1 MTEALLLLVGS
12 SAAALAP
19 RLSASGYSTLDL
31 TNLELTDWAGLTNQ
45 GPVAAVFA
53 ADQRHRI
60 AEFRHCLSGLPLL
73 LDLVDDSVDARAE
86 FLHSGADDFW
96 LSGSAPSDLL
106 MRLRLHC
113 TLSQRQPS
121 RPSLLQLKSDDL
133 CLDPSTRE
141 VWRAGRALDLTT
153 REFML
158 LLTLLQHQGRVLSRD
173 QLLQQVWQ
181 EERANS
187 GNVVEVYVRYL
198 RQKLEAGGEG
208 RLLHTVR
215 GRGYCLGPLPAQG

>member
-1 MTEALLLLVGS
+1 MSEVLLLGGS
-12 SAAALAP
+12 ALALAP
-19 RLSASGYSTLDL
+19 RLSASGYSTVDFKHLAFAYWDG
-31 TNLELTDWAGLTNQ
+31 LEDQWPL
-45 GPVAAVFA
+45 AAVLS

-60 AEFRHCLSGLPLL
+60 AILRQSFTARRIL
-73 LDLVDDSVDARAE
+73 LDLVVDSEDARAE
-86 FLHSGADDFW
+86 FLHTGADDFW

-121 RPSLLQLKSDDL
+121 RPSLLQLKNDDL

-141 VWRAGRALDLTT
+141 VWRGGRSLNLTA

-158 LLTLLQHQGRVLSRD
+158 LLTLLQHQGRILSRD

-181 EERANS
+181 DERASS

-215 GRGYCLGPLPAQG
+215 GRGYCLGPPTAEG

>member
-1 MTEALLLLVGS
+1 
-12 SAAALAP
+12 
-19 RLSASGYSTLDL
+19 
-31 TNLELTDWAGLTNQ
+31 LELTDWAALKNQ
-45 GPVAAVFA
+45 GPVAAVLA

-60 AEFRHCLSGLPLL
+60 AELRHRLSGLPLL

-181 EERANS
+181 DERASS
-187 GNVVEVYVRYL
+187 GNVVEVYVRYV
-198 RQKLEAGGEG
+198 RQKLEAGG
-208 RLLHTVR
+208 
-215 GRGYCLGPLPAQG
+215 

>member
-1 MTEALLLLVGS
+1 MTEALLLLVGR
-12 SAAALAP
+12 SALALAP
-19 RLSASGYSTLDL
+19 RLSASGYSTVDL
-31 TNLELTDWAGLTNQ
+31 TDFEFTEWAGLKNQ
-45 GPVAAVFA
+45 GPVAAVLA

-60 AEFRHCLSGLPLL
+60 AELRHRFTRLPIL

-86 FLHSGADDFW
+86 FLHTGADDFW

-113 TLSQRQPS
+113 TLSQRQPI
-121 RPSLLQLKSDDL
+121 RPSLLQLKNDDL

-141 VWRAGRALDLTT
+141 VWRGGRSLVLTT

-158 LLTLLQHQGRVLSRD
+158 LHTLLQHQGHVLSRE

-181 EERANS
+181 DERANS

-198 RQKLEAGGEG
+198 RQKLEAEGEG
-208 RLLHTVR
+208 RLLHTIR
-215 GRGYCLGPLPAQG
+215 GRGYCLGPAAGG

>member
-1 MTEALLLLVGS
+1 MSEALLLLVGG
-12 SAAALAP
+12 SAVALAP
-19 RLSASGYSTLDL
+19 RLSASGYSAVDL
-31 TNLELTDWAGLTNQ
+31 TNLAVADWNGLKNQ
-45 GPVAAVFA
+45 GPVAAVLA

-60 AEFRHCLSGLPLL
+60 ALLRHRFAGLPLL
-73 LDLVDDSVDARAE
+73 LDLVVDSVDARAE
-86 FLHSGADDFW
+86 FLQTGADDFW

-121 RPSLLQLKSDDL
+121 RPSLLQLKNDDL

-141 VWRAGRALDLTT
+141 VWRGGRSLNLTT

-181 EERANS
+181 DERASS

-215 GRGYCLGPLPAQG
+215 ARGYCLGPPTAEG

>member
-19 RLSASGYSTLDL
+19 RLSASGYSTVDL
-31 TNLELTDWAGLTNQ
+31 TNLALTDWAGLKNQ

-53 ADQRHRI
+53 ADQPHRI
-60 AEFRHCLSGLPLL
+60 AEFRHLLSGLPLL

-121 RPSLLQLKSDDL
+121 RPSLLQLKNDDL

-141 VWRAGRALDLTT
+141 VWRGGRALDLTT

-173 QLLQQVWQ
+173 QLLQQVWHD
-181 EERANS
+181 ERASS
-187 GNVVEVYVRYL
+187 GNVVEVYVRYV
-198 RQKLEAGGEG
+198 RQKLEAEGEG

-215 GRGYCLGPLPAQG
+215 GRGYCLGPLTAEG

>member
-1 MTEALLLLVGS
+1 MTEALLLLVGR
-12 SAAALAP
+12 SALALAP
-19 RLSASGYSTLDL
+19 RLSASGYSTVDL
-31 TNLELTDWAGLTNQ
+31 TDFELNEWAGLKNQ
-45 GPVAAVFA
+45 GPVAAVLA

-60 AEFRHCLSGLPLL
+60 AELRHRFSRLPIL

-86 FLHSGADDFW
+86 FLHTGADDFW

-121 RPSLLQLKSDDL
+121 RPSLLQLKNDDL

-141 VWRAGRALDLTT
+141 VWRGGRALDLTT

-158 LLTLLQHQGRVLSRD
+158 LHTLLQHQGHVLSRE

-181 EERANS
+181 DERANS

-198 RQKLEAGGEG
+198 RQKLEAEGEG
-208 RLLHTVR
+208 RLLHTIR
-215 GRGYCLGPLPAQG
+215 GRGYCLGPAAGG

>member
-1 MTEALLLLVGS
+1 MLPLRGGSAVALP
-12 SAAALAP
+12 P
-19 RLSASGYSTLDL
+19 RLSSSVYSTVNL
-31 TNLELTDWAGLTNQ
+31 TNLEFTDWTGLTNQ

-60 AEFRHCLSGLPLL
+60 AEFRHRFAGLPIL

-86 FLHSGADDFW
+86 FLHTGADDFW

-121 RPSLLQLKSDDL
+121 RPSLLQLNNDDL

-141 VWRAGRALDLTT
+141 VWRGGRALDLTT

-173 QLLQQVWQ
+173 QLLMLVWQ
-181 EERANS
+181 DERASS

-215 GRGYCLGPLPAQG
+215 GRGYCLGPPTAEG

>member
-31 TNLELTDWAGLTNQ
+31 TNLELTDWAALKNQ

-60 AEFRHCLSGLPLL
+60 AEFRHRLSGLPLL

-215 GRGYCLGPLPAQG
+215 GRGYCLGPLPAEG

>member
-1 MTEALLLLVGS
+1 MSEALLLLVGG
-12 SAAALAP
+12 SAVALAP
-19 RLSASGYSTLDL
+19 RLSASGYSTVDL
-31 TNLELTDWAGLTNQ
+31 TNLEFTDWVRLKNQ

-60 AEFRHCLSGLPLL
+60 AEFRHRFSGLPLL
-73 LDLVDDSVDARAE
+73 LDLVVDSVDARAE
-86 FLHSGADDFW
+86 LLHTGADDFW

-121 RPSLLQLKSDDL
+121 RPSLLQLNNDDL

-141 VWRAGRALDLTT
+141 VWRGGRALDLTT

-173 QLLQQVWQ
+173 QLLMLVWQ
-181 EERANS
+181 DERASS

-215 GRGYCLGPLPAQG
+215 GRGYCLGPPTAEG

>member
-1 MTEALLLLVGS
+1 MSEALLLLVGG
-12 SAAALAP
+12 SAVVLAP
-19 RLSASGYSTLDL
+19 CLSALGYSAVDL
-31 TNLELTDWAGLTNQ
+31 TNLAVADWDGLKKQ
-45 GPVAAVFA
+45 GPVAAVLA

-60 AEFRHCLSGLPLL
+60 ALLRHRFAGLPLL
-73 LDLVDDSVDARAE
+73 LDLVVDSVDARAE
-86 FLHSGADDFW
+86 FLQTGADDFW
-96 LSGSAPSDLL
+96 LSGTAPSDLL

-121 RPSLLQLKSDDL
+121 RPSLLQLKNDDL

-141 VWRAGRALDLTT
+141 VWRGGRALDLTT

-181 EERANS
+181 DERASS

-198 RQKLEAGGEG
+198 RQKLEAEGEG

-215 GRGYCLGPLPAQG
+215 GRGYCLGPSASEG

>member
-1 MTEALLLLVGS
+1 MTEALLLLVGG
-12 SAAALAP
+12 SAVALAP
-19 RLSASGYSTLDL
+19 RLSASGYSTVNL
-31 TNLELTDWAGLTNQ
+31 TNLEFTDWVRLKNQ
-45 GPVAAVFA
+45 GPMAAVFA

-60 AEFRHCLSGLPLL
+60 AEFRHRFSGLPLL
-73 LDLVDDSVDARAE
+73 LDLVVDSVDARAE
-86 FLHSGADDFW
+86 LLHTGADDFW

-121 RPSLLQLKSDDL
+121 RPSLLQLNNDDL

-141 VWRAGRALDLTT
+141 VWRGGRALDLTT

-173 QLLQQVWQ
+173 QLLMLVWQ
-181 EERANS
+181 DERASS

-215 GRGYCLGPLPAQG
+215 GRGYCLGPPTAEG

>member
-31 TNLELTDWAGLTNQ
+31 TNLELTDWAALKNQ

-53 ADQRHRI
+53 ANQRHRI
-60 AEFRHCLSGLPLL
+60 AEFRHRLSGLPLL

-121 RPSLLQLKSDDL
+121 RPSLLQLKTDDL

-141 VWRAGRALDLTT
+141 VWRGGRALDLTT

-173 QLLQQVWQ
+173 QLLQQVWHD
-181 EERANS
+181 ERASS
-187 GNVVEVYVRYL
+187 GNLVEVYVRYV
-198 RQKLEAGGEG
+198 RQKLEAEGEG

-215 GRGYCLGPLPAQG
+215 GRGYCLGPLTAEG

>member
-12 SAAALAP
+12 SATALAP
-19 RLSASGYSTLDL
+19 RLSASGYSTLAL
-31 TNLELTDWAGLTNQ
+31 TNLELTDWAALKNQ
-45 GPVAAVFA
+45 GPVAAVLA

-60 AEFRHCLSGLPLL
+60 AELRHRLSGLPLL

-121 RPSLLQLKSDDL
+121 RPSLLQLKNDDL

-141 VWRAGRALDLTT
+141 VWRGGRSLNLTA

-158 LLTLLQHQGRVLSRD
+158 LITLLQHQGRILSRD

-181 EERANS
+181 DERASS

-215 GRGYCLGPLPAQG
+215 GRGYCLGPPTAED

>member
-1 MTEALLLLVGS
+1 MTEALLLLVGR
-12 SAAALAP
+12 SALALAP
-19 RLSASGYSTLDL
+19 RLSASGYSTVDL
-31 TNLELTDWAGLTNQ
+31 TDFEFTELAGLKNQ
-45 GPVAAVFA
+45 GPVAAVLA

-60 AEFRHCLSGLPLL
+60 AELRHRFTRLPIL

-86 FLHSGADDFW
+86 FLHTGADDFW

-113 TLSQRQPS
+113 TLSQRQPI
-121 RPSLLQLKSDDL
+121 RPSLLQLKNDDL

-141 VWRAGRALDLTT
+141 VWRGGRSLVLTT

-158 LLTLLQHQGRVLSRD
+158 LHTLLQHQGHVLSRE
-173 QLLQQVWQ
+173 QLLLQVWQ
-181 EERANS
+181 DERANS

-198 RQKLEAGGEG
+198 RQKLEAEGEG
-208 RLLHTVR
+208 RLLHTIR
-215 GRGYCLGPLPAQG
+215 GRGYCLGPAAGD

>member
-1 MTEALLLLVGS
+1 MTEALLLLVGR
-12 SAAALAP
+12 SALALAP
-19 RLSASGYSTLDL
+19 RLSASGYSTVDL
-31 TNLELTDWAGLTNQ
+31 TDFEFTEWAGLKNQ
-45 GPVAAVFA
+45 GPVAAVLA

-60 AEFRHCLSGLPLL
+60 AELRHRFTRLPIL

-86 FLHSGADDFW
+86 FLHTGADDFW

-121 RPSLLQLKSDDL
+121 RPSLLQLKNDDL

-141 VWRAGRALDLTT
+141 VWRGGRSLVLTT

-158 LLTLLQHQGRVLSRD
+158 LHTLLQHQGHVLSRE

-181 EERANS
+181 DERANS

-198 RQKLEAGGEG
+198 RQKLEAEGEG
-208 RLLHTVR
+208 RLLHTIR
-215 GRGYCLGPLPAQG
+215 GRGYCLGPAAGG

>member
-1 MTEALLLLVGS
+1 M
-12 SAAALAP
+12 
-19 RLSASGYSTLDL
+19 
-31 TNLELTDWAGLTNQ
+31 
-45 GPVAAVFA
+45 AAVLA
-53 ADQRHRI
+53 ADQCHRI
-60 AEFRHCLSGLPLL
+60 ALLRHRFAGLPLL
-73 LDLVDDSVDARAE
+73 LDLVVDSVDARAE
-86 FLHSGADDFW
+86 FLQTGADDFW

-113 TLSQRQPS
+113 TLSQWQPS
-121 RPSLLQLKSDDL
+121 RPSLLQLKNDDL

-141 VWRAGRALDLTT
+141 VWRGGRSLNLTA

-158 LLTLLQHQGRVLSRD
+158 LLTLLHHKGRILSRD
-173 QLLQQVWQ
+173 QLMPQVWQ
-181 EERANS
+181 DERASS

-215 GRGYCLGPLPAQG
+215 GRGYFLGPPTAEG

>member
-1 MTEALLLLVGS
+1 MTEALLLLVGG
-12 SAAALAP
+12 SAVALAP
-19 RLSASGYSTLDL
+19 RLSASGYSTVNL
-31 TNLELTDWAGLTNQ
+31 TNLDFTDWAGLTNQ
-45 GPVAAVFA
+45 RPVAAVFA

-60 AEFRHCLSGLPLL
+60 AEFRHRLSGLPLL

-121 RPSLLQLKSDDL
+121 QPSLLQLKNDDL
-133 CLDPSTRE
+133 CLDPATRE
-141 VWRAGRALDLTT
+141 VWRGGRALALTT

-181 EERANS
+181 DERASS

-198 RQKLEAGGEG
+198 RQKLEAEGEG

-215 GRGYCLGPLPAQG
+215 GSGYCLGPSAAEG

>member
-19 RLSASGYSTLDL
+19 RLSASGYGAVDL
-31 TNLELTDWAGLTNQ
+31 TNLELTDWAGLAKQ
-45 GPVAAVFA
+45 RPVAAVLA

-60 AEFRHCLSGLPLL
+60 ALLRHRFAGLPIL
-73 LDLVDDSVDARAE
+73 LDLVDDSVDARAD
-86 FLHSGADDFW
+86 FLQTGADDFW

-141 VWRAGRALDLTT
+141 VWRAGRALDLTA

-215 GRGYCLGPLPAQG
+215 GRGYCLGPLPAEG

>member
-31 TNLELTDWAGLTNQ
+31 TNLELTDWAALKNQ

-53 ADQRHRI
+53 ANQRHRI
-60 AEFRHCLSGLPLL
+60 AEFRHRLSGLPLL

-121 RPSLLQLKSDDL
+121 RPSLLQLKNDDL
-133 CLDPSTRE
+133 CFDPSTRE
-141 VWRAGRALDLTT
+141 VWRGGRALDLTT

-173 QLLQQVWQ
+173 ELLQQVWHD
-181 EERANS
+181 ERASS
-187 GNVVEVYVRYL
+187 GNVVEVYVRYV
-198 RQKLEAGGEG
+198 RQKLEAEGEG
-208 RLLHTVR
+208 RLLHTVW
-215 GRGYCLGPLPAQG
+215 GRGYCLGPLSAEC

>member
-19 RLSASGYSTLDL
+19 RLSASGYSTLAL
-31 TNLELTDWAGLTNQ
+31 TNLELTDWAALKNQ
-45 GPVAAVFA
+45 GPVAAVLA

-60 AEFRHCLSGLPLL
+60 AELRHRLSGLPLL

-181 EERANS
+181 DERASS

-198 RQKLEAGGEG
+198 RQKLEAEGEG

-215 GRGYCLGPLPAQG
+215 GRGYCLGPPTVEG

>member
-31 TNLELTDWAGLTNQ
+31 TNLVLTDWAALKNQ

-60 AEFRHCLSGLPLL
+60 AEFRHRLSGLPLL

-121 RPSLLQLKSDDL
+121 RPSLLQLKNDDL

-141 VWRAGRALDLTT
+141 VWRGGRALDLTT

-173 QLLQQVWQ
+173 QLLQQVWHD
-181 EERANS
+181 ERASS
-187 GNVVEVYVRYL
+187 GNVVEVYVRYV
-198 RQKLEAGGEG
+198 RQKLEAEGEG

-215 GRGYCLGPLPAQG
+215 GRGYCLGPLMAEG

>member
-1 MTEALLLLVGS
+1 MSEALLLLVGG
-12 SAAALAP
+12 SAVALAP
-19 RLSASGYSTLDL
+19 RLSASGYSTVDL
-31 TNLELTDWAGLTNQ
+31 TNLEFTDWVRLKNQ

-60 AEFRHCLSGLPLL
+60 AEFRHRFSGLPLL
-73 LDLVDDSVDARAE
+73 LDLVVDSVDARAE
-86 FLHSGADDFW
+86 FLHTGADDFW

-113 TLSQRQPS
+113 TLSKRQPS
-121 RPSLLQLKSDDL
+121 RPSLLQLNNDDL

-141 VWRAGRALDLTT
+141 VWRGGRALDLTT

-158 LLTLLQHQGRVLSRD
+158 LLTLLQHQGRILSRD
-173 QLLQQVWQ
+173 QLLMLVWQ
-181 EERANS
+181 DERASS

-215 GRGYCLGPLPAQG
+215 CRGYCLGPPTAEG

>member
-1 MTEALLLLVGS
+1 MTEALLLLLGS

-19 RLSASGYSTLDL
+19 RLSASGYSTLAL
-31 TNLELTDWAGLTNQ
+31 TNLELTDWAGLKNQ
-45 GPVAAVFA
+45 GPVAAVLA

-60 AEFRHCLSGLPLL
+60 AELRHRLSGLPLL

-141 VWRAGRALDLTT
+141 VWRGGRSLNLTA

-181 EERANS
+181 DERASS
-187 GNVVEVYVRYL
+187 GNVVEVYVRYV

-215 GRGYCLGPLPAQG
+215 GRGYCLGPLPAEG

>member
-19 RLSASGYSTLDL
+19 RLLASSYSTIDL
-31 TNLELTDWAGLTNQ
+31 TNLDFTDWAGPKNQ

-60 AEFRHCLSGLPLL
+60 AEFRHRFAGLPLL
-73 LDLVDDSVDARAE
+73 LDLVHDSMDARAE
-86 FLHSGADDFW
+86 FLQTGADDFW

-121 RPSLLQLKSDDL
+121 RPSLLQLKNDNL

-141 VWRAGRALDLTT
+141 VWRGGRSLDLTM

-173 QLLQQVWQ
+173 QLLHLVWQ
-181 EERANS
+181 EERASS

-198 RQKLEAGGEG
+198 RQKLEAEGEG

-215 GRGYCLGPLPAQG
+215 GRGYCLGPPAAEG

>member
-1 MTEALLLLVGS
+1 MTEALLLLVGR
-12 SAAALAP
+12 SALALAP
-19 RLSASGYSTLDL
+19 RLSASGYSTVDL
-31 TNLELTDWAGLTNQ
+31 TDFEFTEWAGLKNQ
-45 GPVAAVFA
+45 GPVAAVLA

-60 AEFRHCLSGLPLL
+60 AELRHRFSRLPIL

-86 FLHSGADDFW
+86 FLHTGADDFW

-121 RPSLLQLKSDDL
+121 RPSLLQLKNDDL
-133 CLDPSTRE
+133 CLDPSTRD
-141 VWRAGRALDLTT
+141 VWRGGRSLDLTT

-158 LLTLLQHQGRVLSRD
+158 LHTLLQYQGHVLSRE

-181 EERANS
+181 DERANS

-198 RQKLEAGGEG
+198 RQKLEAEGEG
-208 RLLHTVR
+208 RLLHTIR
-215 GRGYCLGPLPAQG
+215 GRGYCLGPAAGG

>member
-31 TNLELTDWAGLTNQ
+31 TNLVLTDGAALKNQ

-60 AEFRHCLSGLPLL
+60 AEFRHRLSGLPLL

-121 RPSLLQLKSDDL
+121 RPSLLQLKNDDL
-133 CLDPSTRE
+133 CLDPSTRD
-141 VWRAGRALDLTT
+141 VWRGGRALDLTT

-173 QLLQQVWQ
+173 QLLQQVWHD
-181 EERANS
+181 ERASS

-198 RQKLEAGGEG
+198 RQKLEAEGEG

-215 GRGYCLGPLPAQG
+215 GRGYCLGPLTAEG

>member
-1 MTEALLLLVGS
+1 MTEALLLLVGR
-12 SAAALAP
+12 SALALAP
-19 RLSASGYSTLDL
+19 RLSASGYSTVDL
-31 TNLELTDWAGLTNQ
+31 TDFEFTEWAGLKNQ
-45 GPVAAVFA
+45 GPVAAVLA

-60 AEFRHCLSGLPLL
+60 AELRHRFSRLPIL

-86 FLHSGADDFW
+86 FLHTGADDFW

-121 RPSLLQLKSDDL
+121 RPSLLQLKNDDL

-141 VWRAGRALDLTT
+141 VWRGGRSLDLTT

-158 LLTLLQHQGRVLSRD
+158 LHTLLQHQGHVLSRE

-181 EERANS
+181 DERANS

-198 RQKLEAGGEG
+198 RQKLEAEGEG
-208 RLLHTVR
+208 RLLHTIR
-215 GRGYCLGPLPAQG
+215 GRGYCLGPAAGG

>member
-31 TNLELTDWAGLTNQ
+31 TNLELTDWAALKNQ

-53 ADQRHRI
+53 VNQRHRI
-60 AEFRHCLSGLPLL
+60 AEFRHRLSGLPLL
-73 LDLVDDSVDARAE
+73 LDLVDDSVGARAE

-121 RPSLLQLKSDDL
+121 RPSLLQLKNDDL
-133 CLDPSTRE
+133 CLDSSTRE
-141 VWRAGRALDLTT
+141 VWRGGRALDLTT

-173 QLLQQVWQ
+173 QLLQQVWHD
-181 EERANS
+181 ERASS
-187 GNVVEVYVRYL
+187 GNVVEVYVRYV
-198 RQKLEAGGEG
+198 RQKLEAEGEG

-215 GRGYCLGPLPAQG
+215 GRGYCLGPLTAEG

>member
-1 MTEALLLLVGS
+1 MTEALLLLVGGS
-12 SAAALAP
+12 ALALAS
-19 RLSASGYSTLDL
+19 RLSASGYSTVDL
-31 TNLELTDWAGLTNQ
+31 TEFEFTEWAGLKNQ
-45 GPVAAVFA
+45 GPVAAVLA

-60 AEFRHCLSGLPLL
+60 AELRHRFSRLPIL

-86 FLHSGADDFW
+86 FLHTGADDFW

-121 RPSLLQLKSDDL
+121 RPSLLQLKNDDL

-141 VWRAGRALDLTT
+141 VWRGGRALDLTT

-158 LLTLLQHQGRVLSRD
+158 LHTLLQHQGHVLSRE

-181 EERANS
+181 DERANS

-198 RQKLEAGGEG
+198 RQKLEAEGEG
-208 RLLHTVR
+208 RLLHTIR
-215 GRGYCLGPLPAQG
+215 GRGYCLGPAAGG

>member
-1 MTEALLLLVGS
+1 MSEALLLLVGG
-12 SAAALAP
+12 SAVALAP
-19 RLSASGYSTLDL
+19 RLSASGYSTVDL
-31 TNLELTDWAGLTNQ
+31 TNLEFTDWVRLKNQ

-60 AEFRHCLSGLPLL
+60 AEFRHRFSGLPLL
-73 LDLVDDSVDARAE
+73 LDLVVDSVDARAE
-86 FLHSGADDFW
+86 LLHTGADDFW

-113 TLSQRQPS
+113 TLSKRQPS
-121 RPSLLQLKSDDL
+121 RPSLLQLNNDDL

-141 VWRAGRALDLTT
+141 VWRGGRALDLTT

-173 QLLQQVWQ
+173 QLLMLVWQ
-181 EERANS
+181 DERASS

-215 GRGYCLGPLPAQG
+215 GRGYCLGPPTAEG

>member
-1 MTEALLLLVGS
+1 MTEALLLLVGG
-12 SAAALAP
+12 SAVALAP
-19 RLSASGYSTLDL
+19 RLSASGYSTVDL
-31 TNLELTDWAGLTNQ
+31 TNLEFTDWVRLKNQ
-45 GPVAAVFA
+45 GPMAAVFA

-60 AEFRHCLSGLPLL
+60 AEFRHRFSGLPLL
-73 LDLVDDSVDARAE
+73 LDLVVDSVDARAE
-86 FLHSGADDFW
+86 LLHTGADDFW

-113 TLSQRQPS
+113 TLSKRQPS
-121 RPSLLQLKSDDL
+121 RPSLLQLNNDDL

-141 VWRAGRALDLTT
+141 VWRGGRALDLTT

-173 QLLQQVWQ
+173 QLLMLVWQ
-181 EERANS
+181 DERASS

-215 GRGYCLGPLPAQG
+215 GRGYCLGPPTAEG

>member
-1 MTEALLLLVGS
+1 MTEALLLLVGG
-12 SAAALAP
+12 SAVALAP
-19 RLSASGYSTLDL
+19 RLLASGYSTVDL
-31 TNLELTDWAGLTNQ
+31 TNLELTDWAGLKNQ
-45 GPVAAVFA
+45 GPVAAVLA
-53 ADQRHRI
+53 AEQRHAI
-60 AEFRHCLSGLPLL
+60 PLLRHRCAGLPLL
-73 LDLVDDSVDARAE
+73 LDLVVDSVDARAE
-86 FLHSGADDFW
+86 FLQTGADDFW

-121 RPSLLQLKSDDL
+121 RPSLLQLKNDDL

-141 VWRAGRALDLTT
+141 VWRGGRALDLTT

-181 EERANS
+181 DERASS

-198 RQKLEAGGEG
+198 RQKLEAEGEV

-215 GRGYCLGPLPAQG
+215 GRGYCLGPLTAEG